1 MLRATR
7 TVGEV
12 GQFESVKEMNKPRLL
27 PCPMETGRVPV
38 RQMNIFHNFNAIA
51 FNAIAVAVVL
61 AALWSAPACAD
72 EVTVGPS
79 PRTTI
84 EIGGASVVLVA
95 ANDQIYA
102 FVDRLEDNAPIINS
116 ILSIDLADGPIL
128 KLARVSN
135 GLFMAPFNHAG
146 HMHDAFMVSLVSSDG
161 TGDVAAEIA
170 YGDVL
175 PSEMPA
181 LRFDLGTI
189 GAIALASGAIGAVMA
204 GSAMRLASVRWR
216 RAAETPVGSPMARS

>member
-38 RQMNIFHNFNAIA
+38 RQMDVFHNFNAIA

-61 AALWSAPACAD
+61 AALRSAPACAD

-102 FVDRLEDNAPIINS
+102 FVDRLEDNAPIIDF

-128 KLARVSN
+128 KLARVSR
-135 GLFMAPFNHAG
+135 GWSGTVQPRRSHARCLHG
-146 HMHDAFMVSLVSSDG
+146 VAGIVGRHRRCGGRNRLWRRAAVGNAGTPLRPRHHRCHRGVSG
-161 TGDVAAEIA
+161 N
-170 YGDVL
+170 
-175 PSEMPA
+175 
-181 LRFDLGTI
+181 
-189 GAIALASGAIGAVMA
+189 IGAVMA